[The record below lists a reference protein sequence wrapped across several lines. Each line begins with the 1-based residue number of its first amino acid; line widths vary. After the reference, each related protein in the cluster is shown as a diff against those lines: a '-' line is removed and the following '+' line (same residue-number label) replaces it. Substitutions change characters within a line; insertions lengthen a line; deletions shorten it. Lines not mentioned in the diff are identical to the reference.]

1 MWNVHAL
8 NVKAK
13 LRLNIEIS
21 LETKKFDGELF
32 ALRAV
37 ASPSSLADTLHPPL
51 NQGKNAKFRYKYS
64 QNCCNF
70 SCMLNGNFSKVV
82 IPVKLRKCM
91 QCLQV

>member
-8 NVKAK
+8 NIKAK
-13 LRLNIEIS
+13 LRLNLEIS
-21 LETKKFDGELF
+21 LDTKKIDGELF
-32 ALRAV
+32 ALH
-37 ASPSSLADTLHPPL
+37 PLADTLHPPL
-51 NQGKNAKFRYKYS
+51 NQGKNAKFWYKYS